1 MQNVACPMM
10 IVYSESP
17 IPAKWNAEFSAIPVM
32 MPGSASGSTSSS
44 DTASRPKN
52 RNRCT
57 PKAAA
62 EPSSSATA
70 VANSPALSD
79 STNAARTCGSC
90 QATVN
95 HLVLSP
101 WMGQLWMFDELNA
114 YRQMMAIGT
123 NRKSST
129 PATQIRSPI
138 RASRPSITAPWE
150 SHGPLASHGLERAG
164 GPRTGQV
171 EDHDHDRDHGERGR
185 ERQVAGRADVGVDD
199 VADEARVRPADQD
212 RRDEVAQREREG
224 EDRPGHHARQ
234 RQRQDHAAQRAPV
247 TRAEIAGRLQQ
258 RVRYPLQRAVYG
270 HDHEGQPDVGE
281 DDPHRDVGVA
291 DVDRPQ
297 AQLGQRPAQ
306 RAALLQDDN
315 PGVDPGQVARPQ

>member
-17 IPAKWNAEFSAIPVM
+17 TPAKWNAEFSAIPVM
-32 MPGSASGSTSSS
+32 MPGSARGSTSSS

-57 PKAAA
+57 PNAAA

-70 VANSPALSD
+70 VASTPALSD

-90 QATVN
+90 QATPN

-101 WMGQLWMFDELNA
+101 WMGQLWMFEELNA

-138 RASRPSITAPWE
+138 RASRPSITLPLA
-150 SHGPLASHGLERAG
+150 SHGPFASHGLERTSGA
-164 GPRTGQV
+164 RAGQV
-171 EDHDHDRDHGERGR
+171 EDHDHDRD
-185 ERQVAGRADVGVDD
+185 
-199 VADEARVRPADQD
+199 
-212 RRDEVAQREREG
+212 
-224 EDRPGHHARQ
+224 
-234 RQRQDHAAQRAPV
+234 
-247 TRAEIAGRLQQ
+247 
-258 RVRYPLQRAVYG
+258 
-270 HDHEGQPDVGE
+270 
-281 DDPHRDVGVA
+281 
-291 DVDRPQ
+291 
-297 AQLGQRPAQ
+297 
-306 RAALLQDDN
+306 
-315 PGVDPGQVARPQ
+315 